1 MNPSDV
7 PGLLWQFP
15 RRFLRATHQLGRMV
29 RRDLV
34 GLTPEQ
40 IRLTLDGF
48 ARLYPGH
55 FHVAFER
62 TECAGVPCGLL
73 YPRHV
78 DRRSKQR
85 EVLVLMHGGGFAFGS
100 ALTHRAFASA
110 LVHALDCEVWIPEYR
125 LAPEC
130 PFPAPLEDAV
140 SVVRQLSL
148 EGESPWVLGDS
159 AGGNLALSAVLEVQ
173 KEEGVTVAG
182 VGLFSPWL
190 DLHPQSNS
198 NRLSKTENS
207 PFERLDMVEYASHYL
222 RGISAADPRVAPL
235 KGALQG
241 LPPVYLEA
249 SKAEYLYPDFELAR
263 IAFAN
268 SKVEFLSREEERAL
282 HGWQLFPDVLPEARR
297 SVKHFASFVKAVSA
311 KKIGCN

>member
-7 PGLLWQFP
+7 SSLLWQFP
-15 RRFLRATHQLGRMV
+15 KRFLRATHQLGRMV
-29 RRDLV
+29 RRDVV
-34 GLTPEQ
+34 GMTPEQ

-62 TECAGVPCGLL
+62 TECNGVSCGLL
-73 YPRHV
+73 YPRHTK
-78 DRRSKQR
+78 RRSKQR
-85 EVLVLMHGGGFAFGS
+85 EVLVLAHGGGFAFGS

-125 LAPEC
+125 LAPEH
-130 PFPAPLEDAV
+130 PFPAPLED
-140 SVVRQLSL
+140 VVHVVMDLCR
-148 EGESPWVLGDS
+148 EGRRPWVLGDS
-159 AGGNLALSAVLEVQ
+159 AGGNLALAAVLEVQ
-173 KEEGVTVAG
+173 KEEGIAVSG

-190 DLHPQSNS
+190 DLRPQSNS
-198 NRLSKTENS
+198 NRLGKTENS

-222 RGISAADPRVAPL
+222 RGASADDPRVAPL
-235 KGALQG
+235 NGALG
-241 LPPVYLEA
+241 ALPPVYLEA

-263 IAFAN
+263 NAFARA
-268 SKVEFLSREEERAL
+268 KVECVIREEDRAL

-297 SVKHFASFVKAVSA
+297 SVKHFAAFVQAVSA
-311 KKIGCN
+311 RNPQCT